1 MIPQTTITTT
11 TRYYSSYNTETTTYA
26 STSDYYVTGTDIAT
40 TETTTR
46 VTHDIVI
53 TTGTE
58 SSWTIDTQGADEIGL
73 EFDADYDSYF
83 EVELSYWVTD
93 EITMEPYLVSDIYYI
108 YADGYQA
115 SIDIIIPYAN
125 RDSNININILNS
137 NSSSVNLSHA
147 YRYENDY

>member
-11 TRYYSSYNTETTTYA
+11 TVYNTETTYA

-40 TETTTR
+40 ETTPR

-58 SSWTIDTQGADEIGL
+58 SSWTIDAQGADEIVL

-83 EVELSYWVTD
+83 EVEVSYWATD
-93 EITMEPYLVSDIYYI
+93 DNTMEIYPFSEI
-108 YADGYQA
+108 YCVTTDGYHA
-115 SIDIIIPYAN
+115 SLDIMVSLAN
-125 RDSNININILNS
+125 KDSNININILNS
-137 NSSSVNLSHA
+137 NSSSVNLSRA